1 MSAWT
6 LLKVK
11 AGRNLKDVSPLG
23 PTFTPEKS
31 NKQKAL
37 IHDKVKLRS
46 AENGFFDVD
55 FLLIYI
61 CVCRFLFAQ
70 ALNNMRMDTQK
81 FSFSQLI
88 SVFSLVYRGI

>member
-1 MSAWT
+1 MSCIVDSNISRKMSAWT

-37 IHDKVKLRS
+37 MKYGVRKMGSLMWT
-46 AENGFFDVD
+46 
-55 FLLIYI
+55 
-61 CVCRFLFAQ
+61 VC
-70 ALNNMRMDTQK
+70 
-81 FSFSQLI
+81 
-88 SVFSLVYRGI
+88 

>member
-46 AENGFFDVD
+46 AKNGFFDVD
-55 FLLIYI
+55 CLLKPRDLITCVFVNSFLYNL
-61 CVCRFLFAQ
+61 
-70 ALNNMRMDTQK
+70 
-81 FSFSQLI
+81 
-88 SVFSLVYRGI
+88 

>member
-37 IHDKVKLRS
+37 IHDKDKIRS

-55 FLLIYI
+55 CLLIP
-61 CVCRFLFAQ
+61 RDWFTF
-70 ALNNMRMDTQK
+70 
-81 FSFSQLI
+81 
-88 SVFSLVYRGI
+88 VFVDSYLHKL